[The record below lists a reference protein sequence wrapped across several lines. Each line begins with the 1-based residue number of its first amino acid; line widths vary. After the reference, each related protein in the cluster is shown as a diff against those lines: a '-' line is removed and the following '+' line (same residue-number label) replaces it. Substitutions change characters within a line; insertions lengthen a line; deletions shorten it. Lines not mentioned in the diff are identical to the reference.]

1 MKKKTLEVAVLSD
14 IHLGAVGCK
23 AKHCIDYLKTIQPKI
38 LILNGDIIDIWN
50 FRKFYW
56 PDTHMN
62 VIKTLLKM
70 MSKGTVIYYLTGN
83 HDELLRKLSD
93 LTLGKIHL
101 RDKLVLELGGKK
113 CWFFHGDIF
122 DVTMKYSK
130 WLAKFGGYGY
140 DLLILLN
147 MMVNSVLKLF
157 GKEKFSLSKK
167 VKDSVKKAVEF
178 VDSFESTAIDMAFEE
193 GYDAVFCGHIHK
205 PSMKMVTREG
215 KTVEYFNSGDWIEN
229 LTALE
234 FNGKAWS
241 IFNFE
246 QDYQERITKLSS
258 KSKKNKD
265 SKNTAVTVEPEVE
278 VEFAA

>member
-1 MKKKTLEVAVLSD
+1 MLEVAVLSD

-23 AKHCIDYLKTIQPKI
+23 AQNCIDYLKSIQPKI

-56 PDTHMN
+56 PDTHMD

-70 MSKGTVIYYLTGN
+70 MSKGTIIYYLTGN

-101 RDKLVLELGGKK
+101 RDKLVLELNGKK

-147 MMVNSVLKLF
+147 MMVNCVLKLF

-205 PSMKMVTREG
+205 PSMKSLTREG
-215 KTVEYFNSGDWIEN
+215 RTVEYFNSGDWIEN

-234 FNGKAWS
+234 FDGKAWS
-241 IFNFE
+241 LFCYE
-246 QDYQERITKLSS
+246 QDYEKRLTMLS
-258 KSKKNKD
+258 KAKTKKNKVT
-265 SKNTAVTVEPEVE
+265 KKPTATIEPEVE

>member
-1 MKKKTLEVAVLSD
+1 MKKQVLDVAVLSD

-23 AKHCIDYLKTIQPKI
+23 AQHCIDYLKTIQPKI

-70 MSKGTVIYYLTGN
+70 TSNGTVLYYLTGN
-83 HDELLRKLSD
+83 HDELLRKLSN

-101 RDKLVLELGGKK
+101 RDNLVLNLNGQK

-130 WLAKFGGYGY
+130 WLAKLGGYGY

-147 MMVNSVLKLF
+147 MAVNSFFKIL

-178 VDSFESTAIDMAFEE
+178 VDSFENTAIEMAFEE
-193 GYDAVFCGHIHK
+193 RYDAVFCGHIHK
-205 PSMKMVTREG
+205 PSMR
-215 KTVEYFNSGDWIEN
+215 TVERDGKKVTYYNSGDWIEN

-234 FNGKAWS
+234 FNGIEWSLFSFEKDYKARL
-241 IFNFE
+241 NAL
-246 QDYQERITKLSS
+246 QKS
-258 KSKKNKD
+258 KSKKAK
-265 SKNTAVTVEPEVE
+265 KGTEKHIVKPTE

>member
-1 MKKKTLEVAVLSD
+1 MKKQTLDVAVLSD

-23 AKHCIDYLKTIQPKI
+23 AQQCIDYLKTIQPKI

-56 PDTHMN
+56 PEAHMN

-70 MSKGTVIYYLTGN
+70 TSKGTVIYYLTGN
-83 HDELLRKLSD
+83 HDELLRKLSN

-101 RDKLVLELGGKK
+101 RDNLVLDLNGKR

-147 MMVNSVLKLF
+147 MLVNGVLKLF
-157 GKEKFSLSKK
+157 GREKYSLSKK

-178 VDSFESTAIDMAFEE
+178 VDSFENTAIDMAFEE

-205 PSMKMVTREG
+205 PSMRIETRDNH
-215 KTVEYFNSGDWIEN
+215 TVSYFNSGDWIEN

-234 FNGKAWS
+234 FNGKSWS
-241 IFNFE
+241 LFNYE
-246 QDYQERITKLSS
+246 NDYKKRLITLEKQ
-258 KSKKNKD
+258 KTKKK
-265 SKNTAVTVEPEVE
+265 KKTAAKVAVQIEPE

>member
-1 MKKKTLEVAVLSD
+1 MSKKNLDVAVLSD

-23 AKHCIDYLKTIQPKI
+23 AEACLNYLNSINPKI

-56 PDTHMN
+56 PASHMA
-62 VIKTLLKM
+62 VIKSILEM
-70 MSKGTVIYYLTGN
+70 MNHGTEIYYLTGN
-83 HDELLRKLSD
+83 HDELLRKLSN
-93 LTLGKIHL
+93 LKMGSIHL
-101 RDKLVLELGGKK
+101 RDHLVLTIDGKK

-122 DVTMKYSK
+122 DLTMKYSK
-130 WLAKFGGYGY
+130 WIAKLGGYGY

-147 MMVNSVLKLF
+147 LVMNKILKAL
-157 GKEKFSLSKK
+157 GRNKFSLSKK

-178 VDSFESTAIDMAFEE
+178 VESFENTAINMAFDE

-205 PSMKMVTREG
+205 AAKKQIRRGSKI
-215 KTVEYFNSGDWIEN
+215 VEYFNSGDWVEN

-234 FNGKAWS
+234 FDGNNWQ
-241 IFNFE
+241 IFRYDTDFVE
-246 QDYQERITKLSS
+246 QENS
-258 KSKKNKD
+258 KHSTNNVIE
-265 SKNTAVTVEPEVE
+265 SAT